1 MKIPVNQGLCEIY
14 NSYANDDNFA
24 VGTILAADKHFILS
38 RGLDEVGRLD
48 SYVLFARSEIRLIK
62 QKTPYLK
69 GVGRMAERQ
78 KELGGFDVY
87 QRKLP
92 DELAM
97 NTNDLLR
104 EAMRWAVSKEQLLT
118 IGLRNNDEL
127 LTGVLR
133 EVQGEIRMSLMDE
146 TLDFGK
152 SMPITTSAI
161 MMLEFLS
168 VTSAIVTPRA

>member
-1 MKIPVNQGLCEIY
+1 MEIPINQELCEIY
-14 NSYANDDNFA
+14 NAYAGGDNFA
-24 VGTILAADKHFILS
+24 VGIVLATDNQFILS

-62 QKTPYLK
+62 QKTPYLE

-78 KELGGFDVY
+78 KTLGGFDVY
-87 QRKLP
+87 QRILP

-97 NTNDLLR
+97 NTDDLLR
-104 EAMRWAVSKEQLLT
+104 VAMQWAVNKKQLVT

-161 MMLEFLS
+161 IMLEFLS